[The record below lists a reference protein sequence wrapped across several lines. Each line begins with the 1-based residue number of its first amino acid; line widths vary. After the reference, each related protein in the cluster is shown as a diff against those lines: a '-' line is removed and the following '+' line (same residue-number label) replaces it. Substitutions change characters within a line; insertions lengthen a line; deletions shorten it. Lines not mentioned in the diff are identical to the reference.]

1 MESNGRSD
9 KPPLPI
15 PQDDDGGCT
24 RCGGLMIMEYY
35 LDLEDDT
42 GQIGITGMRCT
53 SCGEVI
59 DPVIL
64 RNRLDP
70 TPNLLHGTKERKYA
84 QRFDQGAADGQ
95 DQSRQVK

>member
-15 PQDDDGGCT
+15 PQDDEGGCT

-42 GQIGITGMRCT
+42 GQIGITGLRCT
-53 SCGEVI
+53 SCGDVI
-59 DPVIL
+59 DSVIL
-64 RNRLDP
+64 RNRLSP
-70 TPNLLHGTKERKYA
+70 TPDLLQGVKQRKYA
-84 QRFDQGAADGQ
+84 QRFDHGEAE
-95 DQSRQVK
+95 S

>member
-1 MESNGRSD
+1 
-9 KPPLPI
+9 
-15 PQDDDGGCT
+15 
-24 RCGGLMIMEYY
+24 MITEYY
-35 LDLEDDT
+35 MDLEDDT
-42 GQIGITGMRCT
+42 GRIGITGMRCT

-70 TPNLLHGTKERKYA
+70 TPDLLHGAKQRKYA

-95 DQSRQVK
+95 DRSRQIK